1 MKDKYLDKYGNDS
14 LKHIKVATQGG
25 ADVFVTNNTNLLKD
39 RAELEKKFKI
49 KIRTPIEMLREKGKY
64 EKIY

>member
-14 LKHIKVATQGG
+14 LKHIKAATQSG

-39 RAELEKKFKI
+39 RVELEKKFKI

-64 EKIY
+64 EKVY